1 MTSVKNSVHVFVCV
15 SVRVFVWAAG
25 PAPASFLLVGKGNS
39 RLQPCWLPTDLTLTP
54 EVNTLVLVCVCVL
67 RIYHSICD
75 WLVVTV
81 TYVMGPLCRSHPVWL
96 SVRVCVCVYKHVW
109 VNLIYF
115 QYITFF
121 FLPFLCIS
129 GFVWVCECTCVLSC
143 QQGFQTPVAPHW
155 GILTLSLLDF
165 LHPNIAPPD
174 SPICHSSAP
183 FCAASSS
190 MCVCTSVYFVF
201 VFLWLPSCVFLS

>member
-1 MTSVKNSVHVFVCV
+1 MCV

-54 EVNTLVLVCVCVL
+54 EVNTLVLVCVCVC

-81 TYVMGPLCRSHPVWL
+81 TYVMGPFCRFHPVWL
-96 SVRVCVCVYKHVW
+96 SVRVCVCVSTNMRELTWFIFSILNFFPPFFV
-109 VNLIYF
+109 YF
-115 QYITFF
+115 RV
-121 FLPFLCIS
+121 CVS
-129 GFVWVCECTCVLSC
+129 VCECACVLSC

-165 LHPNIAPPD
+165 LHPNTTPPD
-174 SPICHSSAP
+174 LPICHSSVP

-201 VFLWLPSCVFLS
+201 VFLWLTSCVFLL